1 VTSPLHTG
9 ELKGGMGN
17 QRDGL
22 SWGGFSRWLDPPEGE
37 PVAALQVRPLKGKQ
51 VDIAALT
58 QMINALA
65 GTVQPLYLEIAGT
78 GSSRM
83 LVVRCPARQ
92 RMLVSSQLTAL
103 YGSPEIT
110 DLGSDDD
117 PVEVCYRPGLLRGER
132 RMYLGRSE
140 GLPLRTWQELADN
153 DPLIPLLGAMA
164 DLHEGEACLS
174 RLILWGRA
182 NPAWADRYK
191 RELLLHRRRN
201 PGMPDMRKVLAL
213 ITLLF
218 CGLCLL
224 IYYLAAEWLALAWM
238 PLSALTACIL
248 VLRFTGRSDLSW
260 SEALEESVTRKVSQQ
275 AYRVELCLL
284 AAAGNASRVD
294 ELLDGLAGAYRL
306 FGSEAGNMLEPCKT
320 RHSQSLSWDRQGS
333 RPGYRLSMNLGDEE
347 IAALWHLPVDTIPD
361 MLVASRV
368 SDTLPDPASIAQS
381 PDSWLIGKMGRHGR
395 SIAVHVPR
403 TAITSSHTLIMGKT
417 QMGKSTLLNRII
429 CEASQDGRSILVIDP
444 HDDLIMGLL
453 ESLPANR
460 AGDVIYLN
468 FADPDYLPGLN
479 ILDVRMFGGDAE
491 RTKEAFLDVAKALFK
506 RFWGPRMEVNFDKV
520 VMTLALANTI
530 RAPEDQLT
538 ILHAIPLIAMQDNY
552 QRNRFLDGVLP
563 HEHPM
568 TDSLLQY
575 WREEFAN
582 LTSVMMEAVVMPVL
596 SKLRQFESNSN
607 VMSIFGQP
615 RSTFD
620 IMHAVSSGKIILV
633 RTGATLLSEEYSDFI
648 GSFILNLVRRA
659 LFSRFE
665 RSSAEHCRVTIVVDE
680 SQSFT
685 GIDYASFLAQ
695 VAKFGGNLILT
706 TQGAHFIGRA
716 LASDQVSDPYAWSTL
731 MANIDTLVVFRIDG
745 EDARLLST
753 TEFFEEKDQ
762 SSLIYSRK
770 YSAFVRFS
778 RGREVLGPFLVEI
791 APPMPGDPAV
801 RQEILR
807 GRGRYCLPRPAAV
820 ASALASMQ
828 AGKALISGQSVY
840 GRVAGTN
847 DRQGLSDLMDRA
859 LNERSESGLGSGSVL
874 DTLLGLQIPG
884 DEDDHGAGD

>member
-1 VTSPLHTG
+1 MTLPVQDR
-9 ELKGGMGN
+9 EWNDRMRN
-17 QRDGL
+17 QRDPWTCSISSGGL
-22 SWGGFSRWLDPPEGE
+22 DLPEKE
-37 PVAALQVRPLKGKQ
+37 PLVALQVRPLKGKQ

-58 QMINALA
+58 QVINALA
-65 GTVQPLYLEIAGT
+65 GTVQPLCLEIAGT
-78 GSSRM
+78 ASSRM

-92 RMLVSSQLTAL
+92 CNLVCSQLTAL
-103 YGSPEIT
+103 YGSPEIGE
-110 DLGSDDD
+110 LGADDD
-117 PVEVCYRPGLLRGER
+117 PAEICHRPGQLLGQRSLR
-132 RMYLGRSE
+132 LRRSE
-140 GLPLRTWQELADN
+140 GLPLRTWPELVDN
-153 DPLIPLLGAMA
+153 DPLLPIIGAMA

-174 RLILWGRA
+174 RLILRGRA
-182 NPAWADRYK
+182 DPAWADSYK
-191 RELLLHRRRN
+191 RELLLHRRRAA
-201 PGMPDMRKVLAL
+201 GMPDMRKVAVL
-213 ITLLF
+213 IVLLF

-224 IYYLAAEWLALAWM
+224 TYYLAADWLALAWM
-238 PLSALTACIL
+238 PLSALTASIL
-248 VLRFTGRSDLSW
+248 ALRFTGRSDLPW
-260 SEALEESVTRKVSQQ
+260 SEALEESVARKVGQQ

-284 AAAGNASRVD
+284 AAAGDTGRVN

-306 FGSEAGNMLEPCKT
+306 FGSEAGNMLEPCKI
-320 RHSQSLSWDRQGS
+320 HPSQRSRGDTLGS
-333 RPGYRLSMNLGDEE
+333 GYGQRISMNLGDEE

-403 TAITSSHTLIMGKT
+403 AAITSTHTLIMGKT

-453 ESLPANR
+453 ESLPAQR
-460 AGDVIYLN
+460 AADVIYLN

-479 ILDVRMFGGDAE
+479 ILDVHMFGGDAE

-563 HEHPM
+563 HDHPM
-568 TDSLLQY
+568 TESILQY

-620 IMHAVSSGKIILV
+620 IMQAVSSGKIILV
-633 RTGATLLSEEYSDFI
+633 RTGATILSEEYSDFI
-648 GSFILNLVRRA
+648 GSFILNLVRRV
-659 LFSRFE
+659 LFSQAE
-665 RSSAEHCRVTIVVDE
+665 RPSADRCRVSIVVDE

-716 LASDQVSDPYAWSTL
+716 LASDQVNDPHAWSTL

-745 EDARLLST
+745 EDARLLSA

-762 SSLIYSRK
+762 PSLMYSRK
-770 YSAFVRFS
+770 HSAFVRFS

-807 GRGRYCLPRPAAV
+807 GRQRYCLPRYAAV

-828 AGKALISGQSVY
+828 AGKALISGQSAY
-840 GRVAGTN
+840 GRTAGTK

-859 LNERSESGLGSGSVL
+859 FNDRSESGLGSGSVL

-884 DEDDHGAGD
+884 EEDDHGAGD